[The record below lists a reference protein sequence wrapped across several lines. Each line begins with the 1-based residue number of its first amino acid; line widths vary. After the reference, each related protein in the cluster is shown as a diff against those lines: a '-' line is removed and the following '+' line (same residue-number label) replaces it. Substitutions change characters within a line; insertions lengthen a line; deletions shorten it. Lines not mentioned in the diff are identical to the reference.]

1 MFFHK
6 LFVMVLKEMRVILRD
21 KEALL
26 ILFALPVMFVT
37 IMSLAQ
43 QDAFK
48 EKGGVVLPVTVVNKD
63 TGKIGQS
70 IIDALAERKGF
81 TVEVADPGA
90 DELKIKEDVAAGRRK
105 FAIIIPVDTTE
116 KVDAGAQAQ
125 LGIVPSA
132 EAVRVEFI
140 SDPSMQGTIRKIAI
154 SSVNRIL
161 QGIETKALLERVARM
176 NEGKMGAMPISP
188 NLADTPKQARL
199 FVEISDDNSDG
210 NVPFPTSVQQNMP
223 AWTLFAMFFLVIP
236 LSATFVREGQQGSLV
251 RLKSMPVPTWIF
263 VAGKMVPYFI
273 INQIQFV
280 LMMLTG
286 MYLLPLFGS
295 EVLDIGHSW
304 GGIALLAASASCAAI
319 GYGLLIATFCR
330 TGEQATTFG
339 GTSVIILAAIGGIM
353 VPKFVMPVYL
363 QKMTAVSPMSW
374 GLEGFLDIFVRNGTV
389 SDALP
394 HSLRLLAFA
403 SICIGIAILRL
414 YHILSR

>member
-1 MFFHK
+1 MIFHK
-6 LFVMVLKEMRVILRD
+6 LFVMVMKEMRVILRD

-48 EKGGVVLPVTVVNKD
+48 EKGGVVLPVTVINKD
-63 TGKIGQS
+63 GGKIGQG

-81 TVEVADPGA
+81 KVAVADPAA
-90 DELKIKEDVAAGRRK
+90 DETKIKEDVAAGRLK
-105 FAIIIPVDTTE
+105 FAIIIPAGTAE
-116 KVDAGAQAQ
+116 KVEAGAQAQ
-125 LGIVPSA
+125 LGLAPST
-132 EAVRVEFI
+132 EAIRIEFF

-161 QGIETKALLERVARM
+161 QGIETKALLERAARM
-176 NEGKMGAMPISP
+176 GEQRGAMPDSP
-188 NLADTPKQARL
+188 KPADAPKQGRL
-199 FVEISDDNSDG
+199 FVEIDDDNSAG
-210 NVPFPTSVQQNMP
+210 NAPFPTSVQQNMP

-236 LSATFVREGQQGSLV
+236 LSATFVREAQQGSLI

-286 MYLLPLFGS
+286 MYLLPVFGS

-304 GGIALLAASASCAAI
+304 AGIALLAASASVAAI
-319 GYGLLIATFCR
+319 GYGLLIATFCK

-353 VPKFVMPVYL
+353 VPKFVMPAYL
-363 QKMTAVSPMSW
+363 QKVTEISPMSW
-374 GLEGFLDIFVRNGTV
+374 GLEGFLEIFVRNGTIHE
-389 SDALP
+389 ALP
-394 HSLRLLAFA
+394 HSMRLLGFA
-403 SICIGIAILRL
+403 SICIGIAIFRL
-414 YHILSR
+414 YQILSR

>member
-1 MFFHK
+1 MIFHK
-6 LFVMVLKEMRVILRD
+6 LSVMVVKELRVILRD

-48 EKGGVVLPVTVVNKD
+48 EKGGVTLPVTVINKD
-63 TGKIGQS
+63 AGKIGQG
-70 IIDALAERKGF
+70 IIDALIERKGF
-81 TVEVADPGA
+81 KVDVAPPGA
-90 DELKIKEDVAAGRRK
+90 DEAAIKKDVAAGRLK
-105 FAIIIPVDTTE
+105 FAIIIPADAAE
-116 KVDAGAQAQ
+116 KVDAGVKAQ
-125 LGIVPSA
+125 LGLSPSA
-132 EAVRVEFI
+132 AAVRVEFI

-154 SSVNRIL
+154 SSINRIL
-161 QGIETKALLERVARM
+161 QGIETTALLEGVTRM
-176 NEGKMGAMPISP
+176 NERMRRYPAGPKP
-188 NLADTPKQARL
+188 ADTPKQARL
-199 FVEISDDNSDG
+199 FVEIDDDHSAG
-210 NVPFPTSVQQNMP
+210 NAPFPTSVQQNMP

-236 LSATFVREGQQGSLV
+236 LSATFVREAQQGSLV

-295 EVLDIGHSW
+295 EVLEIGHSW
-304 GGIALLAASASCAAI
+304 GGIALLAASASVAAI
-319 GYGLLIATFCR
+319 GYGLLIATFCK

-339 GTSVIILAAIGGIM
+339 GTSVIILAAVGGIM
-353 VPKFVMPVYL
+353 VPKFVMPSYL

-389 SDALP
+389 VEAFP

-403 SICIGIAILRL
+403 SICIGFAIFRL
-414 YHILSR
+414 YQILSR